1 MYHKLFLCDEPGAS
15 CDMVRQKLTKSNSK
29 SVSLA
34 STKSAS
40 SSEKRTS
47 LAAATAST
55 TGLLPFK
62 KRHKVSS
69 STVHF
74 PSDVEM
80 KTKDTRK
87 KASKTVHS
95 SVSIDGSYDASKE
108 SESAP
113 MATSPTHH
121 TLLN

>member
-1 MYHKLFLCDEPGAS
+1 
-15 CDMVRQKLTKSNSK
+15 MVRQKLTKSNSK

-95 SVSIDGSYDASKE
+95 SVSIEEYDGSYDASKE